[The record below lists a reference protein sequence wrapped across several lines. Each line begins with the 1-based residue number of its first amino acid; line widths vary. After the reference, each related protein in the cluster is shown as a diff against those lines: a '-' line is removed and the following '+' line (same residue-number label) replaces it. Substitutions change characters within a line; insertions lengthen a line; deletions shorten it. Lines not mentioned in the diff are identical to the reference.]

1 MKLEVN
7 KKLQQ
12 AITAH
17 KDGESQEAERLYR
30 EILKTQPMHP
40 DANHNL
46 GVLVLSKN
54 RMLEALSLFKIATEA
69 NPKIERFWISF
80 ANVLIKEKKYEEAE
94 KSFKKVIELNPD
106 NAQAHN
112 IRGTLVQILGKLD
125 EAEESYRKAIELK
138 PDYAEA
144 FFNLGNEL
152 NRLARLD
159 EAEASL
165 KKAIELKPDYTDAYN
180 NLSLTLGRLGRS
192 EEAVAIL
199 RKVIG
204 FNSYDAKVHINLGNI
219 LQSEHKLDEAEKSY
233 RKAIELKPDF
243 AVGYNNLG
251 TVLHKSGRLD
261 QAEKSYRKAIEL
273 KPDYAE
279 AYTNLGN
286 TFKEL
291 NRLDESEVSYK
302 KAMILQ
308 SDFIA
313 VTSSVN
319 KGDWQ
324 NSKDLL
330 AIACTNKIVNMEE
343 YINEFIALWCLY
355 CGKLLANGDIKKF
368 SQIFIKLLIMGERN
382 RDLNSLIILFFDK
395 VDIDTV
401 LELVEPHDKILIK
414 VSYCQYKFVNKN
426 FLQSEKLASSN
437 IQDAT
442 NFISSIETE
451 DLGWLVVRRSLA
463 LYENK
468 NAAREKLN
476 NLLFKLI
483 EIK

>member
-1 MKLEVN
+1 MDTTIH
-7 KKLQQ
+7 Q

-17 KDGESQEAERLYR
+17 KDGELQEAERLYR
-30 EILKTQPMHP
+30 KILKTQPSHP

-46 GVLVLSKN
+46 GVVALSKN
-54 RMLEALSLFKIATEA
+54 RTLEALSLFKIATEA
-69 NPKIERFWISF
+69 NPKIEQFWISY
-80 ANVLIKEKKYEEAE
+80 ANVLVKEKKYEEAE

-106 NAQAHN
+106 NARAHN

-144 FFNLGNEL
+144 FFNLGNEQ

-165 KKAIELKPDYTDAYN
+165 KKAIELKPDYADAYN
-180 NLSLTLGRLGRS
+180 NLSLTLDRLGRS

-204 FNSYDAKVHINLGNI
+204 FKPYYAKAYSNLGNI
-219 LQSEHKLDEAEKSY
+219 LQGEHKLDEAEK
-233 RKAIELKPDF
+233 
-243 AVGYNNLG
+243 
-251 TVLHKSGRLD
+251 T
-261 QAEKSYRKAIEL
+261 YRKAIEL

-308 SDFIA
+308 PDFIA

-330 AIACTNKIVNMEE
+330 AIACTNKIVNMER

-355 CGKLLANGDIKKF
+355 CSKLLANGDIKKF
-368 SQIFIKLLIMGERN
+368 SQIFIKLLIIGERN

-395 VDIDTV
+395 VDIDTA
-401 LELVEPHDKILIK
+401 LKLVEPHDKILIK

-442 NFISSIETE
+442 NFINSIETE

-468 NAAREKLN
+468 NVAREKLN

-483 EIK
+483 EIKQ